1 MDWKDMSYAS
11 GMIGMV
17 YMITEKSTGMIY
29 IGIKKF
35 KKKVTLPPLK
45 GRKNKRHKL
54 VESDWRTYNSSNKEL
69 AKKIEKNPKNY
80 DKKVIRC
87 CETVTEMKAVECFYQ
102 LEYYMSG
109 NWDLL
114 INEVINLR
122 LRVRKGEKKW
132 DY

>member
-1 MDWKDMSYAS
+1 MSYAS